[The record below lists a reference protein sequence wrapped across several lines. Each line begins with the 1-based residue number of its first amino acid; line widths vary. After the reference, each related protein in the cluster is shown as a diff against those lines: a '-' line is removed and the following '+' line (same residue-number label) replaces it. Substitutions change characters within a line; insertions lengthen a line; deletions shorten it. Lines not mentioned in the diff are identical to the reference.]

1 MLTAEGYQSFLWR
14 TQAIWMP
21 EEVRHSVEDARYRFF
36 EAIARLLAPAN
47 LRKLPAA

>member
-1 MLTAEGYQSFLWR
+1 MAEGYQSFPR
-14 TQAIWMP
+14 SAQAIWMP

-36 EAIARLLAPAN
+36 EAIARLLAPVH